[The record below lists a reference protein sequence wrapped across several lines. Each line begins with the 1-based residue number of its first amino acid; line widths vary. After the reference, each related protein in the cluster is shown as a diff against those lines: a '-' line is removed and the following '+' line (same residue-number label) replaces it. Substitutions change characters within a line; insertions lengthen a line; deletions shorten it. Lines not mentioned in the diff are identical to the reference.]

1 NQTNNLFLEI
11 RKHHWCCKLLSDPT
25 TGDNSLKTTMS
36 TFAKVRTRVIFL
48 IGIFTAL
55 PNTPGSTVTTIAKPP
70 TRPIG
75 KEQIIE
81 VMPF

>member
-48 IGIFTAL
+48 IGIFT
-55 PNTPGSTVTTIAKPP
+55 
-70 TRPIG
+70 G
-75 KEQIIE
+75 KINNLNI
-81 VMPF
+81 VMKQEIKSELSN